1 MAAFGRM
8 RSKRMRKVLRMNFDL
23 ADILLCTSHLGT
35 YAFFT
40 SFIQIPVV
48 CGGRE
53 IYRGDSDLCYTYEPY
68 LDSWTP
74 AGALLVP
81 RHEAGCAVASDYGL
95 VISGGF
101 DDLETVEYTGN
112 DCS

>member
-1 MAAFGRM
+1 MYL
-8 RSKRMRKVLRMNFDL
+8 RSHYRFRTPVFFTSLWLFRYFDL
-23 ADILLCTSHLGT
+23 AELTPT
-35 YAFFT
+35 YFT

-53 IYRGDSDLCYTYEPY
+53 IYRGDSHLCYTYEPY
-68 LDSWTP
+68 LDSWKP